1 MKFTEANGLF
11 YDGEHW
17 YKPVEKDG
25 LIILKPIPEK
35 EEQDKL
41 GYTE

>member
-1 MKFTEANGLF
+1 MKFTEINGLF
-11 YDGEHW
+11 YDGEQW
-17 YKPVEKDG
+17 YRPVLKDG
-25 LIILKPIPEK
+25 LIILEPIAE

>member
-25 LIILKPIPEK
+25 IIILEQIPEK